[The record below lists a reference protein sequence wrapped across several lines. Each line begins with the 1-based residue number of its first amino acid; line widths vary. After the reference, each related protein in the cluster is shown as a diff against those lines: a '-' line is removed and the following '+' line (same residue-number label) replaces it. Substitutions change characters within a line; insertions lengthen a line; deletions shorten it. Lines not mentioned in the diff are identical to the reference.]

1 MLGKERERWERE
13 GGENDV
19 RIYDGADDE
28 GSGGGGGGEGRE
40 IKERKEGRTKKKS
53 CRRSS
58 EGRLSCEREQ
68 RWSEN
73 LKRGVESGAFA
84 KTKSGKS
91 YRIFLV
97 RY

>member
-1 MLGKERERWERE
+1 MGEKEGERGREA
-13 GGENDV
+13 ENDV

-28 GSGGGGGGEGRE
+28 GSGGGGGGRE
-40 IKERKEGRTKKKS
+40 KKERKEGRTKKKS

-58 EGRLSCEREQ
+58 EGLLSCEREQ